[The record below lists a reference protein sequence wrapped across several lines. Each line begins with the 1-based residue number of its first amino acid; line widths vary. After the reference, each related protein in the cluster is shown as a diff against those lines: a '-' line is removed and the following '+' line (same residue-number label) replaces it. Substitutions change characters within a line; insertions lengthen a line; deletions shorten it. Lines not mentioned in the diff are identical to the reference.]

1 MIEFFFRFAPCLIL
15 IPLFIAL
22 RNFNC
27 GLPVKVM
34 AGYLIVSTVSQIVAF
49 SLWYK
54 SANNMPVGHI
64 YTILEFIILS
74 YFYNLLLRDYLLK
87 HLIIYI
93 MTGFVLFAIVCMLFL
108 QSIYEFNTYT
118 STLSSFLNVAFA
130 LLFIIKSSAVIT
142 NINTSGFS
150 YLGIINSGFLIYF
163 AGSLV
168 LFACQKYLYQEPRTI
183 QIILWSIHLILLVIL
198 YGFLSVGLWR
208 AGKR

>member
-1 MIEFFFRFAPCLIL
+1 MIEYFFRFAPYLIL

-27 GLPVKVM
+27 GLPVKVI

-87 HLIIYI
+87 HLILYI
-93 MTGFVLFAIVCMLFL
+93 MTGFVLFAIVSLLFF

-118 STLSSFLNVAFA
+118 STLSSFLIVPLHYYLLLKAVQLFPIYILRVFPIRA
-130 LLFIIKSSAVIT
+130 L
-142 NINTSGFS
+142 
-150 YLGIINSGFLIYF
+150 
-163 AGSLV
+163 
-168 LFACQKYLYQEPRTI
+168 
-183 QIILWSIHLILLVIL
+183 
-198 YGFLSVGLWR
+198 
-208 AGKR
+208 